1 MLKPGDRVIPNGNP
15 RWIRKG
21 SQDLPK
27 LPELSSF
34 RGKGEISLSNLDGA
48 LFLDLTSLSRVI
60 EVSPDGQ
67 RVKVMSSG
75 GRKSVF
81 YLEDLN
87 LYA

>member
-1 MLKPGDRVIPNGNP
+1 MINPGDRVIPNGTA

-21 SQDLPK
+21 SQPLPK
-27 LPELSSF
+27 LPELSRF
-34 RGKGEISLSNLDGA
+34 RDKDEISLSNLEGA